1 MIFSPLKVKE
11 NRGLPKFHQTT
22 LEEYEVFTEYLPCKR
37 HIITLSKDKKLPDP
51 DLSVRNLQSTSQK
64 ITQIC
69 IFCVKYMNPPMLNPE
84 MGRNSI

>member
-64 ITQIC
+64 NNSNLHILCQIHESPD
-69 IFCVKYMNPPMLNPE
+69 VK
-84 MGRNSI
+84 S